1 MSAGTTEIRTGTNWA
16 ICWNGSVSAGTT
28 EIRTGTNWAICW
40 NGSVSAGTTEIR
52 TGTNWAICWN
62 GSVSAGTTE
71 IGREAQTERDTG
83 IVPCLLGQ
91 ISREA
96 PNKAP
101 G

>member
-1 MSAGTTEIRTGTNWA
+1 MDGER
-16 ICWNGSVSAGTT
+16 
-28 EIRTGTNWAICW
+28 GTNWAICW